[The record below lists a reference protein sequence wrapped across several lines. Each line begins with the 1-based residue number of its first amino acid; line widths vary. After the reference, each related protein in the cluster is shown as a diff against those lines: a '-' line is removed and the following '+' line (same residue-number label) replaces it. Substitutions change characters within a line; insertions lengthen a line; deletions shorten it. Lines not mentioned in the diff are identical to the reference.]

1 MGGSAKGAVL
11 DEALLLDTDA
21 WSLTRVPPPPP
32 PTSATSAGGGSA
44 PWARAHGALLALP
57 QLALHVGGAKS
68 LAAPPCDALDL
79 QTMSWREVEIDTKSA
94 ALLGTCRLKHGLART
109 TYRTALDGCVTA
121 TALLYGGE
129 FPPGAS
135 PDSGAGAGAGA
146 AGQSPARFC
155 RVRVREMPAGAATPE
170 TSPPKVSSAVAYA
183 ASRTRAACAQPST
196 VAPPSAPSAPSAS
209 SAPSA
214 PPSTA
219 ASIPQ
224 PKPTK
229 REQWPEP
236 SRTSAAGGKAT
247 GAEATGLSLAKQLA
261 HAAAALGVEREA
273 RVASRRG
280 EQDDPWRGRPSMEA
294 SRRSSEQDLELAG
307 DQAGDGASLDAQ
319 LAEAEAADME
329 TETEEEEEEAEGE
342 WEEESGEYDGP
353 PAGMVDPEEQAAW
366 WVGAV
371 TGREQPE
378 GASLQAWLKSG
389 VVLCE
394 LMDLI
399 SPEEISPASR
409 GASPRAPSTSDK
421 PFRQMENI
429 AAYAGAARRFGVP
442 EPDMFVTVDLF
453 EGKNIAAVVRN
464 LHSLGRVAQ
473 QRGFVGPQLG
483 VRLASRNVRTFSQA
497 QLDEAKAMPARWTNR
512 GNTLQEGPPSPLRLG
527 AAVGVAEAP
536 PPSLPRPP
544 LPPQVALLAGGGDAV
559 SERLLRSPRKS
570 SLPAWP
576 KDPRS
581 QQPMRPPAAP
591 RGLPA
596 CSGRHALALS
606 ATKPSAATHPT
617 STLVSPL
624 PPHYSPRVVRPL
636 PMS

>member
-32 PTSATSAGGGSA
+32 PTSAASAGGGSA

-196 VAPPSAPSAPSAS
+196 VAPPSAPSASSAS

-224 PKPTK
+224 SKPTK

-329 TETEEEEEEAEGE
+329 TETEEEE
-342 WEEESGEYDGP
+342 
-353 PAGMVDPEEQAAW
+353 
-366 WVGAV
+366 
-371 TGREQPE
+371 
-378 GASLQAWLKSG
+378 
-389 VVLCE
+389 
-394 LMDLI
+394 
-399 SPEEISPASR
+399 
-409 GASPRAPSTSDK
+409 
-421 PFRQMENI
+421 
-429 AAYAGAARRFGVP
+429 
-442 EPDMFVTVDLF
+442 
-453 EGKNIAAVVRN
+453 
-464 LHSLGRVAQ
+464 
-473 QRGFVGPQLG
+473 
-483 VRLASRNVRTFSQA
+483 
-497 QLDEAKAMPARWTNR
+497 
-512 GNTLQEGPPSPLRLG
+512 
-527 AAVGVAEAP
+527 
-536 PPSLPRPP
+536 
-544 LPPQVALLAGGGDAV
+544 
-559 SERLLRSPRKS
+559 
-570 SLPAWP
+570 
-576 KDPRS
+576 
-581 QQPMRPPAAP
+581 
-591 RGLPA
+591 
-596 CSGRHALALS
+596 
-606 ATKPSAATHPT
+606 
-617 STLVSPL
+617 
-624 PPHYSPRVVRPL
+624 
-636 PMS
+636 